1 MISTFHRRILSV
13 LRMYFKIVNLEC
25 HFPSLPL
32 CFKASRSSRSPY
44 MLTPCGSICIAI
56 LQQCYTYCTIT
67 EVDLTAPNISST
79 LLKHDFNYDDMLGM
93 QINEQNP
100 TYLGF
105 ANGISLVANNT
116 RTVSRMIQE
125 IDYC

>member
-44 MLTPCGSICIAI
+44 MLTPC
-56 LQQCYTYCTIT
+56 